1 MEQDFYRPV
10 ALHGAQTN
18 SVRTLGLQSAV
29 FAVVCVIL
37 VVRSLCRFADVCA
50 WFLVC
55 TASFVVA
62 NLNNW

>member
-1 MEQDFYRPV
+1 MERDYYRPV
-10 ALHGAQTN
+10 SLHGAQTN
-18 SVRTLGLQSAV
+18 SVRTLQSAV

-37 VVRSLCRFADVCA
+37 VRSSCRFADVCA